1 MTGIPVENTIDS
13 EIAQP
18 ATPANTIDAS
28 SGIQECVQEAME
40 TYFANLDGQG
50 TNELYKMVISE
61 VEQPLLRVVLKH
73 TRGNQT
79 RAAEIL
85 GINRGT
91 LRKKLK
97 MYDLG

>member
-1 MTGIPVENTIDS
+1 MTGIPAESIIEQEDS
-13 EIAQP
+13 KAQTMVDS
-18 ATPANTIDAS
+18 A
-28 SGIQECVQEAME
+28 SGIQECVQDSME
-40 TYFANLDGQG
+40 TYFANLDGHG
-50 TNELYKMVISE
+50 TNDLYQMVISE

>member
-1 MTGIPVENTIDS
+1 MTGIPTESTIES
-13 EIAQP
+13 EISQP
-18 ATPANTIDAS
+18 QETQTA
-28 SGIQECVQEAME
+28 SGIQECVQESME
-40 TYFANLDGQG
+40 TYFSNLDGQG

>member
-1 MTGIPVENTIDS
+1 MTGIPAESIIEQEDS
-13 EIAQP
+13 NAQ
-18 ATPANTIDAS
+18 TVVDST
-28 SGIQECVQEAME
+28 SGIQECVQDAME
-40 TYFANLDGQG
+40 TYFSNLDGHG
-50 TNELYKMVISE
+50 TNDLYQMVISE

>member
-1 MTGIPVENTIDS
+1 MTGIPTENITEN
-13 EIAQP
+13 EISQP
-18 ATPANTIDAS
+18 EEVQST
-28 SGIQECVQEAME
+28 SGIQECVQESME

>member
-1 MTGIPVENTIDS
+1 MTGIPAESIIEQEDS
-13 EIAQP
+13 TKAQTMVDS
-18 ATPANTIDAS
+18 A

-40 TYFANLDGQG
+40 TYFANLDGHG
-50 TNELYKMVISE
+50 TNDLYQMVVSE

>member
-1 MTGIPVENTIDS
+1 MTGIPADNTI
-13 EIAQP
+13 ENEVVQP
-18 ATPANTIDAS
+18 QVTGTT
-28 SGIQECVQEAME
+28 SGIQECVQESME

-61 VEQPLLRVVLKH
+61 VEQPLLRVVLKY

>member
-1 MTGIPVENTIDS
+1 MTGIPAESIIEQEDS
-13 EIAQP
+13 NAQTVVDS
-18 ATPANTIDAS
+18 A

-40 TYFANLDGQG
+40 TYFSNLDGHG
-50 TNELYKMVISE
+50 TNDLYQMVISE

>member
-1 MTGIPVENTIDS
+1 MTGIPTENITEEVIS
-13 EIAQP
+13 QPEEIQSA
-18 ATPANTIDAS
+18 
-28 SGIQECVQEAME
+28 SGIQECVQQSME

>member
-1 MTGIPVENTIDS
+1 MTGIPTESITESEVSQPVETES
-13 EIAQP
+13 
-18 ATPANTIDAS
+18 T
-28 SGIQECVQEAME
+28 SGIQECVQESME
-40 TYFANLDGQG
+40 TYFANLDGEG

>member
-1 MTGIPVENTIDS
+1 MTGIPTENTTNITTDT
-13 EIAQP
+13 ETAQP
-18 ATPANTIDAS
+18 QESQST
-28 SGIQECVQEAME
+28 SGIQECVQESME
-40 TYFANLDGQG
+40 TYFSNLDGQG

>member
-1 MTGIPVENTIDS
+1 MTGIPTESTTEN
-13 EIAQP
+13 EISQP
-18 ATPANTIDAS
+18 QESQTT
-28 SGIQECVQEAME
+28 SGIQECVQESME

>member
-1 MTGIPVENTIDS
+1 MTGIPTENITEGEFSQPVEIEST
-13 EIAQP
+13 
-18 ATPANTIDAS
+18 
-28 SGIQECVQEAME
+28 SGIQECVQESME
-40 TYFANLDGQG
+40 TYFANLDGEG

>member
-1 MTGIPVENTIDS
+1 MTGIPAENIIEQENS
-13 EIAQP
+13 QP
-18 ATPANTIDAS
+18 QSVPGTTT

-40 TYFANLDGQG
+40 TYFSNLDGHG
-50 TNELYKMVISE
+50 TNDLYQMVVSE
-61 VEQPLLRVVLKH
+61 VEQPLLRVVLKY

>member
-1 MTGIPVENTIDS
+1 MTGIPAESIIEQEDS
-13 EIAQP
+13 NAQTVVDS
-18 ATPANTIDAS
+18 A

-40 TYFANLDGQG
+40 TYFSNLDGHG
-50 TNELYKMVISE
+50 TNDLYQMVVSE

>member
-1 MTGIPVENTIDS
+1 MTGIPAENTI
-13 EIAQP
+13 ENEFAQSQ
-18 ATPANTIDAS
+18 TVDGTTSN
-28 SGIQECVQEAME
+28 IQECVQESME
-40 TYFANLDGQG
+40 TYFSNLDGHG
-50 TNELYKMVISE
+50 TNELYKMVIGE

>member
-1 MTGIPVENTIDS
+1 MTGIPAENIIEQEDSQALPVTDS
-13 EIAQP
+13 E
-18 ATPANTIDAS
+18 S
-28 SGIQECVQEAME
+28 SGIQECVQDAME
-40 TYFANLDGQG
+40 TYFANLDGHG
-50 TNELYKMVISE
+50 TNDLYQMVVSE

>member
-1 MTGIPVENTIDS
+1 MTGIPTENTTDN

-18 ATPANTIDAS
+18 QATEST
-28 SGIQECVQEAME
+28 SGIQECVQESME
-40 TYFANLDGQG
+40 TYFSNLDGQG